1 MGLGRAAA
9 GRPGTSGLLRL
20 GLDACLVAGSADTS
34 EHLEAMG
41 DAAETSRAHLDTKTA
56 GQRWRHYRES
66 LSVVRRH
73 HGRLPFK
80 WYAKWPYSVAAR
92 GLWHWILSRRA

>member
-1 MGLGRAAA
+1 M
-9 GRPGTSGLLRL
+9 
-20 GLDACLVAGSADTS
+20 
-34 EHLEAMG
+34 AM
-41 DAAETSRAHLDTKTA
+41 
-56 GQRWRHYRES
+56 QRES